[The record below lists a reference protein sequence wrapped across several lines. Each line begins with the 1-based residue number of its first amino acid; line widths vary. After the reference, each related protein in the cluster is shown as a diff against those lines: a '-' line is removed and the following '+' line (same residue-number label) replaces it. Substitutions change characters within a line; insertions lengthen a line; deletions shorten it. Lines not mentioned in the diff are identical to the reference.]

1 MKNGIA
7 EKSLGMAQNQIS
19 AKNFRIPPFLQARK
33 GTDSWLYYKNS
44 CRIFCYQ
51 AKGQLFLTLDHVK
64 HYQ

>member
-1 MKNGIA
+1 MKNGVA

-33 GTDSWLYYKNS
+33 GTGSWLYYKNS
-44 CRIFCYQ
+44 CMIFYYQ
-51 AKGQLFLTLDHVK
+51 AEGQLSLTLDDAK